1 MEGEIV
7 RKTIIGLLLA
17 GMSTSATAG
26 WSTSSGEVTKVY
38 SHNGAHVIRTTL
50 TDNVCTPGAFWWPAD
65 DSDAKD
71 MFALALAALT
81 SGKNIQV
88 VYSDNDLDCRH
99 GDSTKITHMVII
111 K

>member
-1 MEGEIV
+1 M
-7 RKTIIGLLLA
+7 RKTIISLLLA
-17 GMSTSATAG
+17 GVSTSAMAG
-26 WSTSSGEVTKVY
+26 WSTSSGEVTRVY

-50 TDNVCTPGAFWWPAD
+50 TDDVCTPGAFWWPAD

-81 SGKNIQV
+81 AGKKVQV
-88 VYSDNDLDCRH
+88 VYADNNLDCQH
-99 GDSTKITHMVII
+99 GGSTKITHMVII